1 MPLFDSVMQE
11 KPAVV
16 FEIGTAYTKLGF
28 AAEAHPRFILPTQ
41 VLDPAT
47 GKSTALFSLHGAEL
61 YDNLVTFLND
71 LFFKYALVSPK
82 DRRIV
87 IVETVLCPTEFREC
101 LARALFKHFEVALV
115 FFVPTHLVILT
126 TLAVGTALVVDLGFK
141 EAVILPVYSGV
152 QVLHAWQAQPLASE
166 AVHAEIR
173 RQLVASGMVESLL
186 TDDLVES
193 IKVRTCFVTKH
204 ARAIQYREGK
214 PPNPPPDVDYPAGG
228 QQIVKVSG
236 VLRETAFEVLFPEDN
251 DNLGLPYLILDAI
264 LKCPLDM
271 RRSLAEN
278 IVLIGGT
285 SMIPGIAARLKEE
298 LLHLMETNLYKE
310 KLFIKSFKFHNPPS
324 KGNFTAWLG
333 GSIYG
338 GTDLLLTK
346 SLTKENYSKNNRVPD
361 WIHLDDKRSHG
372 SN

>member
-28 AAEAHPRFILPTQ
+28 AAEAHPWFILPTE
-41 VLDPAT
+41 VLDPASGT
-47 GKSTALFSLHGAEL
+47 TKNLFSFHGTEL
-61 YDNLVTFLND
+61 YDNLVTFLNE
-71 LFFKYALVSPK
+71 LFFKYILVTPK
-82 DRRIV
+82 DRRIL
-87 IVETVLCPTEFREC
+87 IVESVLCPTEFREC
-101 LARALFKHFEVALV
+101 LARAFFRHFEVSLV

-126 TLAVGTALVVDLGFK
+126 TLAVSTALVIDLGFK

-173 RQLVASGMVESLL
+173 RQLLASGVKESLL
-186 TDDLVES
+186 TEDLIEN
-193 IKVRTCFVTKH
+193 IKVRTCFVTKLS
-204 ARAIQYREGK
+204 RAVKYREGQS
-214 PPNPPPDVDYPAGG
+214 PQPCPDVDYPAGG
-228 QQIVKVSG
+228 EEIIKISG
-236 VLRETAFEVLFPEDN
+236 SLRETAFEVLFPEDN
-251 DNLGLPYLILDAI
+251 DHLGLPYLILDAI

-271 RRSLAEN
+271 RRQLAEN

-285 SMIPGIAARLKEE
+285 AMIPGLTARLQEE
-298 LLHLMETNLYKE
+298 LIHLLDTDLYKG
-310 KLFIKSFKFHNPPS
+310 KLFIKSFKFHTPPA
-324 KGNFTAWLG
+324 KANFTAWLG

-338 GTDLLLTK
+338 GTDLLLTR
-346 SLTKENYSKNNRVPD
+346 SLTKEAYSKNPRVPD
-361 WIHLDDKRSHG
+361 WTHLDDKRSHG

>member
-16 FEIGTAYTKLGF
+16 FEIGSAYTKLGF
-28 AAEAHPRFILPTQ
+28 AAEAHPRFILPTE
-41 VLDPAT
+41 VLDPST
-47 GKSTALFSLHGAEL
+47 GTSKNLFSFHGMEL
-61 YDNLVTFLND
+61 YDKVVTFLNE
-71 LFFKYALVSPK
+71 LFFKYVLVSPK

-87 IVETVLCPTEFREC
+87 IVESVLCPTEFREC
-101 LARALFKHFEVALV
+101 LARAFFRHFEVSLV

-126 TLAVGTALVVDLGFK
+126 TLAVSTALVIDLGFR
-141 EAVILPVYSGV
+141 EAVVLPVYSGV

-173 RQLVASGMVESLL
+173 RQLIDSGVAKALL
-186 TDDLVES
+186 TDDLIEN

-204 ARAIQYREGK
+204 SRAIQYREGK
-214 PPNPPPDVDYPAGG
+214 PPAPCPDVEYPAGG
-228 QQIVKVSG
+228 EQIIRIPG
-236 VLRETAFEVLFPEDN
+236 VVRETAFEVLFPEDN
-251 DNLGLPYLILDAI
+251 DHLGLPYLMLDAI

-271 RRSLAEN
+271 RRELAEN

-285 SMIPGIAARLKEE
+285 SMTQGLTARLQEE
-298 LLHLMETNLYKE
+298 LTHLLNSDLYKG
-310 KLFIKSFKFHNPPS
+310 KLFIKSFKFHSAPA
-324 KGNFTAWLG
+324 KANFTAWLG

-338 GTDLLLTK
+338 GTDLLLTR
-346 SLTKENYSKNNRVPD
+346 SLTKDAYCKNPRVPD
-361 WIHLDDKRSHG
+361 WTHLDDKRTHG